1 MGIERVGRRVDH
13 QRTRA
18 YIASAAYVAFN
29 ARFRGGYRVLT
40 SLAIGI
46 AFSALLYAV
55 FELAFKVP
63 LLKGPLEP
71 LLGIH

>member
-1 MGIERVGRRVDH
+1 MDH

-18 YIASAAYVAFN
+18 YIASVAYVAFN

-71 LLGIH
+71 VLGIH